1 MALGDD
7 LMDELLREGPGPKA
21 PGADGAAARAAAL
34 GVGRLGTESLVRMLD
49 AAVIVVHAIVNLTS
63 VAEEVLAEQR
73 DRLRS
78 QQASAAVDEPPARDA
93 ASSGRAEHIDL
104 SY

>member
-1 MALGDD
+1 
-7 LMDELLREGPGPKA
+7 MDELLREGPGPQA
-21 PGADGAAARAAAL
+21 TGADGAAARASAL

-49 AAVIVVHAIVNLTS
+49 AAVIVVHAIANLTN

-78 QQASAAVDEPPARDA
+78 QQAAAGASAEEPTARNSA
-93 ASSGRAEHIDL
+93 PSGRAEHIDL

>member
-1 MALGDD
+1 
-7 LMDELLREGPGPKA
+7 MDELLREGPGPQA
-21 PGADGAAARAAAL
+21 TGADGAAARASAL

-49 AAVIVVHAIVNLTS
+49 AAVIVVHAIANLTN

-78 QQASAAVDEPPARDA
+78 QQALAAVDDPARNA
-93 ASSGRAEHIDL
+93 ASAERAEHIDL